1 MNDQYTMA
9 PRSLLRIDD
18 QAGTTIH
25 VACGEL
31 WVTQEGDTR
40 DYYLTAGQSLTLTS
54 RGTVLATA
62 ICRSRV
68 NVTSPSR
75 RESAPQRLVKA
86 LASLA
91 LPRAA

>member
-18 QAGTTIH
+18 QPGITIH

-62 ICRSRV
+62 ICRSWV

-75 RESAPQRLVKA
+75 RESARQRLVRA

-91 LPRAA
+91 LSRAA